1 MSFSIQCVKVL
12 LVITSIIL
20 GATAIAGSEGDVAF
34 SETEHREF
42 LGYLLKNARNKL
54 SEDGKS
60 FDLTKSE
67 EIEFKKK
74 FLDEKNSS
82 QQEQYKQA
90 KTIFAKYCHR
100 GRPIKR
106 VQANIVAVIKNPN
119 ARGLALD
126 EFQKE
131 KSKYRENAKSL
142 VKNIFYDEIDGETDA
157 FKENSI
163 RPYKNLDQI
172 EFLYNGKP
180 IELTLDSIPAFKD
193 INILRRYYTIS
204 LPVELQRKYYKFKI
218 DDPSLVAHEFNDNS
232 DAHSGFAGFLNYLP
246 DDENE
251 EKGHFSPHKAVQDHR
266 RSWLAYSYI
275 FTKFSEAP
283 DAMNANKIKMSVE
296 LPLEYFC
303 EYGVSIQDLMA
314 R

>member
-12 LVITSIIL
+12 LVITSIIV
-20 GATAIAGSEGDVAF
+20 GATAIAGSEGDVAL

-54 SEDGKS
+54 SEDGKN

-74 FLDEKNSS
+74 FLEEKNND
-82 QQEQYKQA
+82 QLAQYKQA
-90 KTIFAKYCHR
+90 KAIFAKYCHR

-106 VQANIVAVIKNPN
+106 VQANIVAVIKNPSV
-119 ARGLALD
+119 RGLALD

-131 KSKYRENAKSL
+131 KNKYRDNAKSL

-163 RPYKNLDQI
+163 RPYRSLDQI
-172 EFLYNGKP
+172 EFLYNGQT
-180 IELTLDSIPAFKD
+180 IDLSLDAIPSFKD
-193 INILRRYYTIS
+193 INILRKVFTIN

-232 DAHSGFAGFLNYLP
+232 DAHSGFAGFLNQLP
-246 DDENE
+246 DE
-251 EKGHFSPHKAVQDHR
+251 EDDNKGHFSPKKAIDDLR

-283 DAMNANKIKMSVE
+283 DSTNPSRIKMSVE
-296 LPLEYFC
+296 LPLDFFC
-303 EYGVSIQDLMA
+303 EYSVSLQELTS